1 MTIRF
6 INCGL
11 ITSHR
16 VAKGW
21 STGHCRKLLQDREYY
36 VVLPTVDGQSPP
48 KAIYRPPFPAWDR
61 AVARRNWPHWF
72 NFVSR
77 MTEVIGQE
85 KVVECD
91 GKMEPD
97 VEILVMMRKK
107 VRSPSGT
114 VTLIT
119 VLREDE
125 DREDETEG

>member
-1 MTIRF
+1 MT
-6 INCGL
+6 
-11 ITSHR
+11 
-16 VAKGW
+16 
-21 STGHCRKLLQDREYY
+21 D
-36 VVLPTVDGQSPP
+36 
-48 KAIYRPPFPAWDR
+48 
-61 AVARRNWPHWF
+61 
-72 NFVSR
+72 
-77 MTEVIGQE
+77 VIGQE